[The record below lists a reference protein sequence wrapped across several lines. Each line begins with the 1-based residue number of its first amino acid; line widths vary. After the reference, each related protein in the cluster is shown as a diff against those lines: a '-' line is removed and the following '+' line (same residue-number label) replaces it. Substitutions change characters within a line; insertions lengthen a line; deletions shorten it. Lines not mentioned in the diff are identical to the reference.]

1 MAEDLEEADFVSLIP
16 RGKNF
21 SKQWLKTQSQN
32 LRGDAAVHTLLLA
45 LPLPAPPALQ
55 SFLSLPPAPARV
67 PNAHHH
73 FSQGPSS
80 TQLG

>member
-32 LRGDAAVHTLLLA
+32 L
-45 LPLPAPPALQ
+45 
-55 SFLSLPPAPARV
+55 
-67 PNAHHH
+67 
-73 FSQGPSS
+73 
-80 TQLG
+80 